1 MAACL
6 MNTEVLQSSYIYF
19 SENQE
24 VIIQVLYY
32 VMIQLPPYT
41 FHYVEI
47 RHSVFFFGK
56 SSFSVI
62 QIYPPNFLQCT
73 KFNFLSER
81 VVSNNFHRGKLQ
93 RHEAAT
99 EYFSGLCIL
108 DFHFCLKPHFI
119 IKTE

>member
-6 MNTEVLQSSYIYF
+6 MNIKVLQSYF

-41 FHYVEI
+41 HHISLSRNKTFY
-47 RHSVFFFGK
+47 VFFFGK

-62 QIYPPNFLQCT
+62 KIYPLKLISYNVQNLTFYP
-73 KFNFLSER
+73 KELS
-81 VVSNNFHRGKLQ
+81 Q
-93 RHEAAT
+93 
-99 EYFSGLCIL
+99 
-108 DFHFCLKPHFI
+108 
-119 IKTE
+119 

>member
-6 MNTEVLQSSYIYF
+6 MNIKVLQSYF

-32 VMIQLPPYT
+32 VMIQLPHTHILLSRNKT
-41 FHYVEI
+41 FY
-47 RHSVFFFGK
+47 VFFFGK

-62 QIYPPNFLQCT
+62 KIYPPKVNFLQCT

-81 VVSNNFHRGKLQ
+81 VTSITFTRESYKGMRQQLNASLNFVSWIFTF
-93 RHEAAT
+93 A
-99 EYFSGLCIL
+99 
-108 DFHFCLKPHFI
+108 
-119 IKTE
+119 